1 MPTMANITV
10 KKNDNTTD
18 VVYTAVIASGGDK
31 SPAVWRNNT
40 IGTAAAQRP
49 EFRMESRFNGDQT
62 ARRVDGSYTYPSL
75 TTGSDGKINVA
86 SRFNLTFSAVV
97 PAGMLDADLNEGVA
111 QSLHLLAS
119 ALAVSS
125 IQAGFAPT

>member
-18 VVYTAVIASGGDK
+18 VVYTVVNASGGDK

-49 EFRMESRFNGDQT
+49 EYRLQSRSNEAQT
-62 ARRVDGSYTYPSL
+62 ARRMDGSYTYPSL

-86 SRFNLTFSAVV
+86 SRFNLTVSAVV
-97 PAGMLDADLNEGVA
+97 PADMLDTDLNEAVS
-111 QSLHLLAS
+111 QSLHLLAATLTKDS
-119 ALAVSS
+119 FK
-125 IQAGFAPT
+125 AGFAPA